1 MKITTKTFCILGGAV
16 LSTAVSAEQQWSDFS
31 LSYLKGSDYEVVDP
45 DQQTITVEHVS
56 GHNWG
61 DNFFFVD
68 RQKSDDGDTSTYF
81 ELSPRLSLGYATGSD
96 LSFGLVKDV
105 FLAGTWESGDGFDNY
120 MAGLGVSL
128 DLPGFQYAN
137 ANFYQVNNDNTA
149 DDVMVTLTWG
159 VPFTIS
165 DSEFLYDGF
174 IDWSS
179 AESDHASETN
189 FTSQLKWN
197 AGKLIGT
204 KSPVYVGVEYSHWS
218 NKYGIKGADERN
230 PSLLLKWHF

>member
-45 DQQTITVEHVS
+45 DQQTITVEHAS

-96 LSFGLVKDV
+96 LSFGPVRMS
-105 FLAGTWESGDGFDNY
+105 FLPEPGRVGTVLITIW
-120 MAGLGVSL
+120 
-128 DLPGFQYAN
+128 
-137 ANFYQVNNDNTA
+137 QVLASVLICRDSS
-149 DDVMVTLTWG
+149 MLTQISIRLTM
-159 VPFTIS
+159 TIP
-165 DSEFLYDGF
+165 LM
-174 IDWSS
+174 
-179 AESDHASETN
+179 T
-189 FTSQLKWN
+189 
-197 AGKLIGT
+197 
-204 KSPVYVGVEYSHWS
+204 
-218 NKYGIKGADERN
+218 
-230 PSLLLKWHF
+230 